1 MTEIEKT
8 TERMFGPGSL
18 EVKNIGFTIGTRA
31 DITAEDIARAINQ
44 MLDAVEADDLE
55 EVT

>member
-44 MLDAVEADDLE
+44 MLDAVEADDFE